1 MKKFPNKQKGFTLL
15 ETLVAIFILLLALN
29 SLFTLTTNNFFA
41 AKYAKNESTGI
52 YLAQE
57 AIDYIRNDRDTTAF
71 QNHDWNTFLSHYG
84 DSVMNTTCYSTDG
97 CTIDASNWNLPSVS
111 GAPLPSIANCSPDCL
126 EFKLEAS
133 SNFGPYYTYDN
144 SRPATQKATTIKRKI
159 ELTLA
164 NSGEELQIKVTVE
177 WLNGQVPRSMVSRAS
192 LLKWQN

>member
-1 MKKFPNKQKGFTLL
+1 MKKYPHKQKGFTLL

-29 SLFTLTTNNFFA
+29 SLFTLTSNNFFA

-71 QNHDWNTFLSHYG
+71 LNHDWNTFLSHYG
-84 DSVMNTTCYSTDG
+84 DGVVGTACYSLYG
-97 CTIDASNWNLPSVS
+97 CAFDASDWNLPSLL
-111 GAPLPSIANCSPDCL
+111 GAPLPTVTICSPDCPAFIL
-126 EFKLEAS
+126 EDN
-133 SNFGPYYTYDN
+133 SNSGPYYTYDRT
-144 SRPATQKATTIKRKI
+144 RPATQHMTTIKRKI
-159 ELTLA
+159 ELKLA

-177 WLNGQVPRSMVSRAS
+177 WLNGEITRSIVSRAS

>member
-1 MKKFPNKQKGFTLL
+1 MKKIPNKQKGFTLL

-29 SLFTLTTNNFFA
+29 SLFTLTTSNFFA

-84 DSVMNTTCYSTDG
+84 DYATLTECYSSDG
-97 CTIDASNWNLPSVS
+97 CAIDASNWDSPAMLGSILPSV
-111 GAPLPSIANCSPDCL
+111 LDCSPLCPAFSL
-126 EFKLEAS
+126 EDN
-133 SNFGPYYTYDN
+133 SNLGLYYTYDQ
-144 SRPATQKATTIKRKI
+144 SRPATQRSTTIKRKV
-159 ELTLA
+159 ELSLA

-177 WLNGQVPRSMVSRAS
+177 WLNGEISRSVVTRAS